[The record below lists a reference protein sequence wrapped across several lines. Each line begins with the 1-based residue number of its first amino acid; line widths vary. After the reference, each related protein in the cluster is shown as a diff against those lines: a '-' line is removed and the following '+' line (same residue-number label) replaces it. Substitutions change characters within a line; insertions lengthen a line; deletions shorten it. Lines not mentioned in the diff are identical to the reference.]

1 MRPRDLVFF
10 AFLLILLA
18 ASAGCGSS
26 GGNAGGRE
34 GDSKD
39 PHVVPNK
46 EDYEEN
52 PKFISPP
59 TLAHPI
65 YECSRNVTIKDF
77 VKDAKLNV
85 FINGAPAPNPT
96 VVGQIPELGV
106 NFDVGLDFT
115 AGQVVHV
122 TQTVGAV
129 TSGPSNAVPVTSHT
143 ADYPAGLPRPR
154 LWKHPLFQC
163 GHAILVEDVVPGSK
177 VEIFAENPDG
187 MGGFKPAVLAG
198 DFLASTEWG
207 WNWTGVSPEFE
218 LGARITARAS
228 LCKDVSAPS
237 EAEITEPAPSPMPAG
252 SIEPPVIEGQEIV
265 RIWGAGGP
273 GDPPQHGAILAVFR
287 SGSPLGSTPSPGGAP
302 HLFGIPP
309 ATLGGS
315 YTATQKLC
323 KETPPGTGPETPTQ
337 PCSDLPAPKIKPPLP
352 GDTKIYVTEHIP
364 GANILVFA
372 GAEEIGD
379 SSGNVINLSRP
390 INNGEIIK
398 VMQKLGKCVSPFRY
412 EIAVAC
418 DGDPDKACSG
428 EWPEFRHNGLRNARQ
443 IAVSPLGDPYAVK
456 TLKVKKDIAA
466 PDGGSFTASPVIF
479 NGKVYIGTSK
489 GHLFAFDAMTLAQLW
504 QFPPPGDPPLLSDY
518 NTTPGTCANP
528 SSGGIA
534 ASVAIAQLK
543 EGSAV
548 ILGAPDKGRPSD
560 PGGKFAAGIGSGRLF
575 ALNPNTGAVIWMSA
589 EIARM
594 TGTTSNST
602 SQFHEQIGY
611 SSPLVLGNR
620 IYVGIADHCDN
631 PIQKGRVIAVDK
643 QTGAAIGGFSFN
655 STSSRGGGVWTYISG
670 GLGDALVTTTG
681 NTRSGNPSEPATN
694 NGLSMVRLDPTT
706 GTLQGKIQPVPF
718 DLDDDPDWSAG
729 ATLVAAQCGNVSVS
743 TMKDGWS
750 YGANLGP
757 PLAFRWQYPSVAFP
771 FPTSDP
777 NDHGD
782 IRYHRAGAAWNDLY
796 FTMTGGEDIVDVA
809 DELETFAG
817 YQRLHALNVCSG
829 GVSWIADLAP
839 FTNTVTDRH
848 SWALGPPTVTHGIVY
863 VGTNRGFLVAVADPS
878 VWPAMGSR
886 CTESHFTGADCI
898 ANGYA
903 IVPQPAILR
912 SMDLGAGRIVRTEPA
927 IANGNLYVATEDGRL
942 FRIASEASP

>member
-1 MRPRDLVFF
+1 MRLRVLALIALVCIAF
-10 AFLLILLA
+10 A
-18 ASAGCGSS
+18 SPGCKSS
-26 GGNAGGRE
+26 G
-34 GDSKD
+34 DSGSTSKNSDKRD
-39 PHVVPNK
+39 PHVVPNDPDFK
-46 EDYEEN
+46 EN
-52 PKFISPP
+52 PQFISPP

-65 YECSRNVTIKDF
+65 YECSRNITIKDF
-77 VKDAKLNV
+77 VKNAKLNI

-96 VVGQIPELGV
+96 VIGQIPELGV
-106 NFDVGLDFT
+106 NFDVGLDFV
-115 AGQVVHV
+115 AGMVVNV

-129 TSGPSNAVPVTSHT
+129 TSALSNSVVVTSHT
-143 ADYPAGLPRPR
+143 TDYPAGLPRPR
-154 LWKHPLFQC
+154 LWKHPLFKC
-163 GHAILVEDVVPGSK
+163 GHAILAEDVVPGSK
-177 VEIFAENPDG
+177 VEISAENPDG
-187 MGGFKPAVLAG
+187 MGGFKPGVVVG
-198 DFLASTEWG
+198 SFLASTEWG

-218 LGARITARAS
+218 LGARITAQAS
-228 LCKDVSAPS
+228 LCKDVSPPS
-237 EAEITEPAPSPMPAG
+237 EPEITEPAPSPMPAG

-265 RIWGAGGP
+265 RIWGPTTGVGA
-273 GDPPQHGAILAVFR
+273 QHGAILSVFA
-287 SGSPLGSTPSPGGAP
+287 SAAPLGSTPTPGDAP

-309 ATLGGS
+309 ATLGTS
-315 YTATQKLC
+315 YSATQKLC
-323 KETPPGTGPETPTQ
+323 EETPPGTGPKTPTQ

-352 GDTKIYVTEHIP
+352 GDTQVVVTEHIP

-379 SSGNVINLSRP
+379 SSGNVINLSRA

-428 EWPEFRHNGLRNARQ
+428 DWPEFRHNGLRNARQ
-443 IAVSPLGDPYAVK
+443 IAASPLGDPYAVK
-456 TLKVKKDIAA
+456 TLKVKKDIAS
-466 PDGGSFTASPVIF
+466 PDGGSFTASPVIW
-479 NGKVYIGTSK
+479 NGKLYIGTSK
-489 GHLFAFDAMTLAQLW
+489 GRLFAFDAMTLAQLW
-504 QFPPPGDPPLLSDY
+504 QFPPAGDPPLASDY
-518 NTTPGTCANP
+518 NTMASCANP

-543 EGSAV
+543 EGTAV
-548 ILGAPDKGRPSD
+548 ILAAPDKGRPSD

-575 ALNPNTGAVIWMSA
+575 ALNPNTGAVIWMSG

-594 TGTTSNST
+594 TGTTAFST
-602 SQFHEQIGY
+602 TQFHEQIGY
-611 SSPLVLGNR
+611 SSPLILGDR

-631 PIQKGRVIAVDK
+631 PIQNGKVVAVNK
-643 QTGAAIGGFSFN
+643 ETGAIIGGFSFN
-655 STSSRGGGVWTYISG
+655 STSSRGGGVWTYVSG
-670 GLGDALVTTTG
+670 GLADALVTTTG

-729 ATLVAAQCGNVSVS
+729 ATLVAATCGNVSVS

-757 PLAFRWQYPSVAFP
+757 PLSFRWQYPFVAFP
-771 FPTSDP
+771 FPTSDR

-809 DELETFAG
+809 NELETFAG

-829 GVSWIADLAP
+829 GASWIADLTP
-839 FTNTVTDRH
+839 FTFTVTDRH
-848 SWALGPPTVTHGIVY
+848 SWALGPPTVTHGIVF
-863 VGTNRGFLVAVADPS
+863 VGTNRGFLVAIADPS

-927 IANGNLYVATEDGRL
+927 IANGNVYVATEGGRL
-942 FRIASEASP
+942 FRIAPEASK